1 MLRQPCGSTLKKRE
15 KKSDSFKVFLAVH
28 RRSNR
33 APPVDSSFGY
43 RWLSTLVDNAYNAL
57 PHSVSTNNYRWA
69 SNPAGISHSTL
80 MHTLKVEKCL
90 SEISG
95 PWSLANA

>member
-1 MLRQPCGSTLKKRE
+1 MILSRFFWLFIGVLIGLLLLIPVLVIGGFLILLIMLITPYLIP
-15 KKSDSFKVFLAVH
+15 LA
-28 RRSNR
+28 
-33 APPVDSSFGY
+33 
-43 RWLSTLVDNAYNAL
+43 LIIM
-57 PHSVSTNNYRWA
+57 WA

-95 PWSLANA
+95 PWSLVNA